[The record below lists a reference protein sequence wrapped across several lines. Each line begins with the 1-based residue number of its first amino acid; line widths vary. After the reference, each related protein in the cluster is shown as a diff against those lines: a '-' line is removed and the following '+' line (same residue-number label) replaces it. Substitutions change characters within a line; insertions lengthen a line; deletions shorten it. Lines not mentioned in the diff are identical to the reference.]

1 MSEPCHQCRTEAA
14 DPRPGAYLS
23 AFIDRQKQTN
33 AAHPDCIQ
41 ASPRTPYLS
50 NSSMDSTICMAK
62 PSIQTTIC
70 DQGMPNADK
79 NCDTVDVTAR
89 KKTPGS
95 NASMML
101 PVWI

>member
-1 MSEPCHQCRTEAA
+1 MTEPCHRGRAEAV
-14 DPRPGAYLS
+14 DPRSGAYLR
-23 AFIDRQKQTN
+23 AFMNRQKQTN
-33 AAHPDCIQ
+33 AAHPDCTQ

-50 NSSMDSTICMAK
+50 NNSMDSTTCMPK

-95 NASMML
+95 NANMML
-101 PVWI
+101 PVGM

>member
-1 MSEPCHQCRTEAA
+1 MSEPCHHCRAEAA
-14 DPRPGAYLS
+14 DPRPGAYSS
-23 AFIDRQKQTN
+23 AFMTSQKQTN
-33 AAHPDCIQ
+33 AAHPDCTQ

-50 NSSMDSTICMAK
+50 NSSTESTTCMTK
-62 PSIQTTIC
+62 PSVQMTIC

-95 NASMML
+95 RASMMF